1 MSQFNYRFDKEF
13 DKKEITNCLSKYGIA
28 VIDEFLDTNQLKKL
42 RNECESLLNINDQ
55 DRIERNK
62 SVMQKITLNKL
73 DKQKFSSVYDL
84 PQNEFFNFVAKDFF
98 NPYPYQIPFA
108 YIHKD
113 INKIDF
119 NGAWHQ
125 DPSTSVKFY
134 FYLNDVGI
142 ENGAFKYNIG
152 SHREGFYRMMYK
164 RHIGDNFPTFGIPE
178 EELLNVEN
186 IEATAGSLLIFNP
199 IGAHSAGQIK
209 EGLERFVIRLH
220 FAPISPTSI
229 IQRGWHR
236 LWRTKLNPIKPL
248 ISREE
253 RYNVKHKS
261 KDFHLEEM
269 KKHV

>member
-73 DKQKFSSVYDL
+73 DKQKFSSVYEL

-98 NPYPYQIPFA
+98 NPYPYQVPFA

-113 INKIDF
+113 VNKIDF

-125 DPSTSVKFY
+125 DPST
-134 FYLNDVGI
+134 
-142 ENGAFKYNIG
+142 
-152 SHREGFYRMMYK
+152 
-164 RHIGDNFPTFGIPE
+164 
-178 EELLNVEN
+178 
-186 IEATAGSLLIFNP
+186 
-199 IGAHSAGQIK
+199 
-209 EGLERFVIRLH
+209 
-220 FAPISPTSI
+220 
-229 IQRGWHR
+229 
-236 LWRTKLNPIKPL
+236 
-248 ISREE
+248 
-253 RYNVKHKS
+253 
-261 KDFHLEEM
+261 
-269 KKHV
+269 